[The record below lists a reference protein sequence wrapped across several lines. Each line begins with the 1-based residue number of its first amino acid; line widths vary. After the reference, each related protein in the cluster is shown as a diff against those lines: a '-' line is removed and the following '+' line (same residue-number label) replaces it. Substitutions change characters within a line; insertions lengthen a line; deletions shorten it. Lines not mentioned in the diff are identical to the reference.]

1 MLWRA
6 GSLQLLRFGVKGF
19 LSNHNRID
27 GGGLSRDHP
36 RQTARTS
43 EGPMIQVCVEQA
55 LKGGEEGR
63 RVSKV

>member
-1 MLWRA
+1 MESWEPPA
-6 GSLQLLRFGVKGF
+6 PEVWSKGF

-27 GGGLSRDHP
+27 GGGLSRAPP
-36 RQTARTS
+36 RKTARTS